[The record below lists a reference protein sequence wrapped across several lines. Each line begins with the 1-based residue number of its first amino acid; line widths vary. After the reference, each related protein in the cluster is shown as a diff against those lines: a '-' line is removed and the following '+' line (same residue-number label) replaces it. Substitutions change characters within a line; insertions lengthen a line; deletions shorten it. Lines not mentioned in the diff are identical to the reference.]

1 MSDEIICVIYARTA
15 CDDIQ
20 YPSIEEQL
28 QICRAHAAKRGF
40 EIVGE
45 YTDAGVSGISTNK
58 PALNRLENDV
68 RHRKISKVIVKD
80 ITRLH
85 RGEPLDYADQ
95 LAKKFQKFGAEIV
108 FINSFPSQNDS
119 EASAIIRNV
128 KRAIMNQMEVIMP
141 DITMCDN
148 TSCDMREQCY
158 RFMAT
163 PDARQSVTT
172 FTPISKT
179 ECEYFMPLKRGKLWQ
194 EGEATDS

>member
-20 YPSIEEQL
+20 HSNVEEQL
-28 QICRAHAAKRGF
+28 QMCRAYAAQRGF

-45 YTDAGVSGISTNK
+45 YADAAVSGVSENK
-58 PALNRLENDV
+58 PALSRLENDV
-68 RHRKISKVIVKD
+68 RGRNIDKVIVKD
-80 ITRLH
+80 AARLH

-95 LAKKFQKFGAEIV
+95 LAKKFQKFGTEIV
-108 FINSFPSQNDS
+108 FIDSFPSQEVS
-119 EASAIIRNV
+119 QASDIIRTL
-128 KRAIMNQMEVIMP
+128 KQAMMNKMEMIMP

-148 TSCDMREQCY
+148 ISCDMREQCY

-172 FTPISKT
+172 FMPISKT